1 MAKIEDLILQVPDDR
16 LRKALAGEVKALKRT
31 KKFGLVFEQ
40 HLPKTLRLPLLPVRE
55 GIWIRTCQHIDGWTD
70 VPKVFRARVRTTTP

>member
-31 KKFGLVFEQ
+31 KKFGLVFEE
-40 HLPKTLRLPLLPVRE
+40 HLPEVVDMEKRFDGADR
-55 GIWIRTCQHIDGWTD
+55 GI
-70 VPKVFRARVRTTTP
+70 